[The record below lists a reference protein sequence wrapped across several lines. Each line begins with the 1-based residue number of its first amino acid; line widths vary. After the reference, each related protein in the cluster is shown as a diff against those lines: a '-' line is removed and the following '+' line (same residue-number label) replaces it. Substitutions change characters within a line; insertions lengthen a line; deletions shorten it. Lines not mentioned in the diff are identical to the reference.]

1 MAFSASPRFAGL
13 VSLAVVLGCASH
25 APAPAASHAPPRA
38 AAPAPH
44 ATESKATTRPHL
56 RVGTSGD
63 YAPFSVRDA
72 SGTVRGFDAEIAD
85 ELARDLGFEL
95 EWVSFRWPTLQ
106 SQLQNGE
113 FDVAMGGVTWQ
124 PARGVLG
131 YLTRAVARG
140 GPCVLG
146 DEQAKRVAV
155 NHGGVLE
162 AWARSHFVNRELV
175 IVEANQTLPDLL
187 ASGRAGAIVTDSFE
201 RKAFER
207 PGWKVRCEPAL
218 SRKVYWV
225 APGHAEL
232 AGRME
237 DWLRAHT
244 ARVESAQQRW
254 FGERQ
259 ALDAIGNLAD
269 LLARRMAFMPFVAGA
284 KAALALPIE
293 DLPREKIVLDS
304 AALSAQKA
312 GLPETAARDFF
323 ALQIELSKAVQRRM
337 SEAPLL
343 DLAQQIRPALNE
355 LGDRILLAVVEARSA
370 GQLAKS
376 SLPDLEALS
385 PWLNDQE
392 RRRLLDSL
400 KALAR

>member
-1 MAFSASPRFAGL
+1 MAFSASPPFLGF
-13 VSLAVVLGCASH
+13 VSLAMALSCASH
-25 APAPAASHAPPRA
+25 APAPAASQASPQVV
-38 AAPAPH
+38 APA
-44 ATESKATTRPHL
+44 ASSTGSKVTTRPHL

-85 ELARDLGFEL
+85 ALAHDLDFEL

-106 SQLQNGE
+106 SQLQNDE

-162 AWARSHFVNRELV
+162 VWARSHFSNRELV
-175 IVEANQTLPDLL
+175 IVEANQTLPELL

-225 APGHAEL
+225 APSHAEL
-232 AGRME
+232 ASRIE
-237 DWLRAHT
+237 AWLRSHT
-244 ARVESAQQRW
+244 DRVESAQQRW

-259 ALDAIGNLAD
+259 ALDAIGNLTD

-284 KAALALPIE
+284 KAKLALPIE
-293 DLPREKIVLDS
+293 DLPREKLVLDS
-304 AALSAQKA
+304 ASLSAQKA
-312 GLPETAARDFF
+312 GLPEAATRDFF

-376 SLPDLEALS
+376 SLSDLEVLS
-385 PWLNDQE
+385 PWLNE
-392 RRRLLDSL
+392 RERQRLLDSL
-400 KALAR
+400 KALDR